1 MMNMKKY
8 EIERKAF
15 VGREDGEEKKLSRA
29 FRCIY
34 KATIIS
40 EKLSVL
46 IQLL

>member
-1 MMNMKKY
+1 MNMKKY

-15 VGREDGEEKKLSRA
+15 VGRKDGGKKKLSRA

-34 KATIIS
+34 KATVIN

>member
-1 MMNMKKY
+1 MKKY

-15 VGREDGEEKKLSRA
+15 VGREDGGEKLSRA
-29 FRCIY
+29 FTCIY

-46 IQLL
+46 FQLL